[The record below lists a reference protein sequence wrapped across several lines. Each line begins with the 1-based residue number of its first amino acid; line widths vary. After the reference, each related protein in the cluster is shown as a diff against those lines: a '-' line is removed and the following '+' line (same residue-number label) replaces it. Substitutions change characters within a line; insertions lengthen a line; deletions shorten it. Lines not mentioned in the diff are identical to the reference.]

1 MAIPMGSSKGGC
13 MLPMPPMMFP
23 HPAQLQAMGAAAQAA
38 MAQAAKQPGGM
49 PACFPMGMFL
59 PPAMMQQQQQ
69 GSASTTCMQQQQ
81 QPCHTS
87 SPPATPAAEAGAAAA
102 AADADD
108 EDDIMPD
115 EDVEVEPELEQIFE
129 KVAAIERAHK
139 AATAAVQQRACSPSG
154 SLHSAATAAGNGSN
168 CSSPSA
174 AAVAPLPMPP
184 AMLCQQGM
192 HSAAAAAPA
201 AAAGGE
207 CDAAPEVPWLAF
219 AADDKGDDLDADLA
233 QLITLPGELPK
244 HKSSSSLAGTAL
256 APRIKRVSSVC
267 SAYSSGEALAGAAAS
282 ALISSSSKA
291 SQPQQPKVLRIRS
304 IKGAPGSAVKPA
316 AGSKAGS
323 TGRAPAGPSCKGG
336 SSSSGQQKAAAAGL
350 GPAQAGVLKKV
361 AVGSSN
367 HSSKAKPS
375 AAASPAKKQQQLPA
389 SQAKSP
395 QRSQHKPAAPAV
407 VAAAPAAGKAA
418 AAAAAAAVNS
428 PVKAVKAAAPASP
441 AAADEPALSLLGDL
455 DSGLSDTCFGSSGD
469 DMAIDSFA
477 YLDEL
482 LMQESSEDAWEGL
495 LGGSA
500 TAEELELCSSLAC
513 S

>member
-1 MAIPMGSSKGGC
+1 MFGFPFLPGMVPPISSSKGGC

-59 PPAMMQQQQQ
+59 PPAMMQQQQH
-69 GSASTTCMQQQQ
+69 GSASTTCMQQQ

-139 AATAAVQQRACSPSG
+139 AAMAAVQQRACSPSG

-168 CSSPSA
+168 SSSPSA

-244 HKSSSSLAGTAL
+244 HKSSSSLAGKAP

-267 SAYSSGEALAGAAAS
+267 SAYSS
-282 ALISSSSKA
+282 
-291 SQPQQPKVLRIRS
+291 
-304 IKGAPGSAVKPA
+304 
-316 AGSKAGS
+316 
-323 TGRAPAGPSCKGG
+323 
-336 SSSSGQQKAAAAGL
+336 
-350 GPAQAGVLKKV
+350 
-361 AVGSSN
+361 
-367 HSSKAKPS
+367 
-375 AAASPAKKQQQLPA
+375 
-389 SQAKSP
+389 
-395 QRSQHKPAAPAV
+395 
-407 VAAAPAAGKAA
+407 AGKAA